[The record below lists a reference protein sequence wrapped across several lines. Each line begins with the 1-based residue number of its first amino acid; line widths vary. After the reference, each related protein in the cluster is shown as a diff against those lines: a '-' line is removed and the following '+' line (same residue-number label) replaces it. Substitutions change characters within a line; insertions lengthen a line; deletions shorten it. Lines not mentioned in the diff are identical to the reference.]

1 MSSVYPLR
9 IEGKFDPATSR
20 WLWIIKWLLVLP
32 HAVVLIFVYL
42 WSLLTWIVAF
52 FAILFT
58 GRYPRGLFDYN
69 VGVMR
74 WSWRLSFYS
83 SGAFATDEYP
93 PFTLEDTN
101 YPARLD
107 VEYPEHLSR
116 WLVLVK
122 WLLAVPHLII
132 VALLVDVTVS
142 SSTQQNGWASGGAW
156 GLITILALVAAV
168 MLAFSGRYP
177 QDLFDLLM
185 GLNRWVYRVWAYMML
200 MTDEYPPFRLDR
212 GGDDPT
218 TPQDS
223 PGVPFSSVSFDP
235 KD

>member
-1 MSSVYPLR
+1 MSSAYPLR
-9 IEGKFDPATSR
+9 LEGKLDPTTSR

-32 HAVVLIFVYL
+32 HGFVLIFVYL
-42 WSLLTWIVAF
+42 CSVLTWVVAF

-58 GRYPRGLFDYN
+58 GRYPRGLFNYN
-69 VGVMR
+69 VGVLR
-74 WSWRLSFYS
+74 WSWRVSFYS

-107 VEYPEHLSR
+107 VAYPEHLNR

-132 VALLVDVTVS
+132 VTLLVDVTVS
-142 SSTQQNGWASGGAW
+142 SSTQQNGWASWGTW
-156 GLITILALVAAV
+156 GLISILALVAAV
-168 MLAFSGRYP
+168 MLAFSGTYP
-177 QDLFDLLM
+177 RGLFDLLM

-212 GGDDPT
+212 GGAEPT

-223 PGVPFSSVSFDP
+223 PEALQDRP
-235 KD
+235 